1 MQLNNH
7 LVINRGRGSIYESSA
22 KGTAMKPSSARIITE
37 TLKNNEVRFITIL
50 PDSWMFEVYEMISK
64 DPYFKV
70 VPVTHEG
77 EGVCICAGAW
87 CGGMRSAIIME
98 NSGLRAATESLGRLY
113 CFPVLLLMSYRGD
126 FGDRAYF
133 GRPIGRTTE
142 PVLQALG
149 IPYLVVRKEE
159 DIEHSIRDATR
170 TIDTAQGAV
179 ALLFSGET
187 VG

>member
-1 MQLNNH
+1 
-7 LVINRGRGSIYESSA
+7 
-22 KGTAMKPSSARIITE
+22 MKPSSARIITE
-37 TLKNNEVRFITIL
+37 TLKNNEVPFIAVL

-77 EGVCICAGAW
+77 EVVCICAGAW

-159 DIEHSIRDATR
+159 DIERSIRDATR

>member
-1 MQLNNH
+1 
-7 LVINRGRGSIYESSA
+7 
-22 KGTAMKPSSARIITE
+22 
-37 TLKNNEVRFITIL
+37 
-50 PDSWMFEVYEMISK
+50 
-64 DPYFKV
+64 
-70 VPVTHEG
+70 
-77 EGVCICAGAW
+77 
-87 CGGMRSAIIME
+87 
-98 NSGLRAATESLGRLY
+98 
-113 CFPVLLLMSYRGD
+113 MSYRGD

-149 IPYLVVRKEE
+149 ITYLVVLKEE
-159 DIEHSIRDATR
+159 DIERYIRHATR